1 MDMKIGTRIRQ
12 LRKAKKMTILELAT
26 SVGSDV
32 GNISRLETGK
42 QGYTESTLIKI
53 AEALGVKVADLF
65 SDDMSTDIE
74 PVNRP
79 ISTHRVDVLDIQASA
94 GPGTYLTHD
103 FVEKVRAIEYTS
115 EEAKALFNGRS
126 LDSVKV
132 ISANGDSMSGTI
144 EAGDLLFVDISIKM
158 FEGDGIY
165 TFLYDDTAHVKRLQ
179 KMKDKLLVISDN
191 KNYTPWDPIERDE
204 MNRVVIFGK
213 VIGSMPQ
220 TDRKH
225 G

>member
-65 SDDMSTDIE
+65 SDDMPTDIE

-79 ISTHRVDVLDIQASA
+79 ISSHRVDVLDIQASA

-144 EAGDLLFVDISIKM
+144 EAGDLLFVDVSIKM

-220 TDRKH
+220 TYRKH

>member
-1 MDMKIGTRIRQ
+1 MDMKIGNRIRQ

-26 SVGSDV
+26 SIGSDV

-53 AEALGVKVADLF
+53 SEALGVKVADLF
-65 SDDMSTDIE
+65 SDDLYGE
-74 PVNRP
+74 AELQVRP
-79 ISTHRVDVLDIQASA
+79 IPTHRVDVLDIQASA

-220 TDRKH
+220 TYRKH

>member
-1 MDMKIGTRIRQ
+1 MKIGTRIRQ

-65 SDDMSTDIE
+65 SDDMPTDIE

-79 ISTHRVDVLDIQASA
+79 ISSHRVDVLDIQASA

-115 EEAKALFNGRS
+115 EEAKALFSGRS

-144 EAGDLLFVDISIKM
+144 EAGDLLFVDVSIKM

-220 TDRKH
+220 TYRKH